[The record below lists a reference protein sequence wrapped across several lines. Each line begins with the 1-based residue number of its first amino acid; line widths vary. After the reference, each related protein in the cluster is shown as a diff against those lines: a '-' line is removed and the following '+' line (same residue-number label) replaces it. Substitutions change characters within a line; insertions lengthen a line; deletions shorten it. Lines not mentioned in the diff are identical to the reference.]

1 MKTTSTTEP
10 ALSRASL
17 TPELTTLKAA
27 IAAAALAALAALSVP
42 AAATPSFEG
51 LDPVSKGLAIAEEA
65 DRRDQG
71 FGDSQAT
78 LTMILRNAHGE
89 ESTRELRNRT
99 LEQADDG
106 DKSLVIFDHP
116 RDVKGT
122 AFLTFS
128 HIDGDDDQW
137 LYLPALKRVKRI
149 SSSNKSGPFMG
160 SEFAYED
167 ISSQEV
173 AEYTYRYLRDEE
185 LNGQSTYVVERVP
198 VHPKSGYQRQ
208 EVWFDREEFRPLKTV
223 FYDRKGD
230 LLKTLEQQ
238 GFERYLERYWRPAR
252 MTMVNHQTGKST
264 ELKWSDYVF
273 QNGYS
278 ESDFN
283 RAGLAR
289 AR

>member
-1 MKTTSTTEP
+1 MLKD
-10 ALSRASL
+10 ALA
-17 TPELTTLKAA
+17 T
-27 IAAAALAALAALSVP
+27 AALAALTLLAAS
-42 AAATPSFEG
+42 AASAASGAPSLYG
-51 LDPVSKGLAIAEEA
+51 LDPEAKGLAIAEEA
-65 DRRDQG
+65 DRRDDG
-71 FGDSQAT
+71 FGDSRAK
-78 LTMILRNAHGE
+78 LTMVLRNAHGE
-89 ESTRELRNRT
+89 TSTRELRNRT
-99 LEQADDG
+99 LEQVDDG
-106 DKSLVIFDHP
+106 DKSVVIFDHP

-185 LNGQSTYVVERVP
+185 IRGQESYVVERIP
-198 VHPKSGYQRQ
+198 THPKSGYQRQ
-208 EVWFDREEFRPLKTV
+208 EVWFDRAELRPLKTV

-230 LLKTLEQQ
+230 LLKTLEQLD
-238 GFERYLERYWRPAR
+238 FELHLDRYWRPAK

-264 ELKWSDYVF
+264 ELQWSDYAF
-273 QNGYS
+273 RNGFT
-278 ESDFN
+278 ESDFD
-283 RAGLAR
+283 RASLAR